1 MDDTSARFLPSLVAV
16 VVAAVSAFLLGG
28 VWYSPALFGKPWQRE
43 TGITEPPNG
52 AGVARVMGFT
62 LLAEFIVVLTL
73 GHQFAFSDP
82 SDRGKMMIATGF
94 GLTVM
99 APAIGITY
107 LYMRKSL
114 KLFLI
119 DASHFV
125 VGMAAVGAVFVL
137 LD

>member
-1 MDDTSARFLPSLVAV
+1 MDHISWLAVALGTL
-16 VVAAVSAFLLGG
+16 AFFAVGALWYG
-28 VWYSPALFGKPWQRE
+28 VLFGKPWQRE

-82 SDRGKMMIATGF
+82 SDRGKMMIATGY
-94 GLTVM
+94 GLAIMT
-99 APAIGITY
+99 PAIAINY
-107 LYMRKSL
+107 LHQRKSL

>member
-1 MDDTSARFLPSLVAV
+1 MDHISWLAVALGTL
-16 VVAAVSAFLLGG
+16 AFFTVGALWYG
-28 VWYSPALFGKPWQRE
+28 VLFGKPWQRE

-82 SDRGKMMIATGF
+82 SDRGKMMIATGY
-94 GLTVM
+94 GLAIMT
-99 APAIGITY
+99 PAIAINY
-107 LYMRKSL
+107 LHQRKSL

>member
-1 MDDTSARFLPSLVAV
+1 MDHISWLAVALGTL
-16 VVAAVSAFLLGG
+16 AFFAVGALWYG
-28 VWYSPALFGKPWQRE
+28 VLFGKPWQRE

-82 SDRGKMMIATGF
+82 SDRGKMMIATGY
-94 GLTVM
+94 GLAIMT
-99 APAIGITY
+99 PAIAIND
-107 LYMRKSL
+107 LHQRKSL

>member
-1 MDDTSARFLPSLVAV
+1 MDHISWMAVALGTL
-16 VVAAVSAFLLGG
+16 AFFAVGALWYG
-28 VWYSPALFGKPWQRE
+28 VLFGKPWQRE

-82 SDRGKMMIATGF
+82 RDRGKMMSATGY
-94 GLTVM
+94 GLAIMT
-99 APAIGITY
+99 PAIAINY
-107 LYMRKSL
+107 LHQRKSL
-114 KLFLI
+114 KLFLS
-119 DASHFV
+119 DASHVV

>member
-1 MDDTSARFLPSLVAV
+1 MDHISWLAVALGTL
-16 VVAAVSAFLLGG
+16 AFFAVGALWYG
-28 VWYSPALFGKPWQRE
+28 VLFVKPWQRE

-82 SDRGKMMIATGF
+82 SDRGKMMIATGY
-94 GLTVM
+94 GLAIMT
-99 APAIGITY
+99 PAIAINY
-107 LYMRKSL
+107 LHQRKSL